1 MHVHDRSAR
10 TPRAAASLALAAL
23 LPATAGLLFGSAAA
37 AQGMCPGEP
46 LCREVPKF
54 TATITD
60 FRVSPNTVGNRPVNL
75 TVRFTNKTAQP
86 LILGYVDGTAA
97 AYDDRGNKHY
107 LQNSS
112 KLTGIGRIERSHFD
126 PKFALGPGESADA
139 RMELNFY
146 VNRNVIVGTAFD
158 VELSVREIEPL
169 AGGQFQLGREH
180 ALGWQHLADGS
191 GGRAPRPAAG
201 AGAAVTGGVPGSDPA
216 APPGDPC
223 QGKPGCSS
231 SGPLLAQ
238 VTRMLNE
245 GMAGNY
251 HQVLVTIRFQNLGS
265 TPLILNYKQGTGKM
279 PDDLGQPYD
288 VSSQAKDVQGMPVST
303 RDSASSQFTLAPGEA
318 RNASFRYRRF
328 AGTAKQIGTS
338 FSPSLAVEQYELLP
352 SNQLKLV
359 REHSLNYTDLRYG
372 GAGGGG
378 AAPAGAAALDEALQ
392 KLFKGDSDKKNKKN
406 KKKD

>member
-1 MHVHDRSAR
+1 MHEHARSAR
-10 TPRAAASLALAAL
+10 APRAAAPLALTAL
-23 LPATAGLLFGSAAA
+23 LPAMAGLLFGSAAV

-54 TATITD
+54 SATITD

-97 AYDDRGNKHY
+97 AYDDRGNKYY

-112 KLTGIGRIERSHFD
+112 KLAGIGRIERSQFD
-126 PKFALGPGESADA
+126 PKFTLGPGESADA

-158 VELSVREIEPL
+158 VEMGVREIEPV

-180 ALGWQHLADGS
+180 ALSWQHLADGS
-191 GGRAPRPAAG
+191 GARAPRPAAG
-201 AGAAVTGGVPGSDPA
+201 AAAAVTGVAEGAGST
-216 APPGDPC
+216 APPGDHC
-223 QGKPGCSS
+223 QGKPACSS

-251 HQVLVTIRFQNLGS
+251 HQVLVTVRFQNLGN

-279 PDDLGQPYD
+279 PDNLGQSYD

-303 RDSASSQFTLAPGEA
+303 RDSASSQFTLAPGES

-352 SNQLKLV
+352 SNQLRLA
-359 REHSLNYTDLRYG
+359 REYSLTFTDLRYG
-372 GAGGGG
+372 GGAGGS
-378 AAPAGAAALDEALQ
+378 AVPAGAAVLDEALQ
-392 KLFKGDSDKKNKKN
+392 KLFKGGGD
-406 KKKD
+406 KKKDKKKKD